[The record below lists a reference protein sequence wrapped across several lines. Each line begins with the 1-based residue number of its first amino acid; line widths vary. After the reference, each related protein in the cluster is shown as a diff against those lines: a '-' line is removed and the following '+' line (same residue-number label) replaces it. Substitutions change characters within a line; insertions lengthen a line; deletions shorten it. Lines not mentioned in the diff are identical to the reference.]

1 MRTRRLPTEDH
12 PAWLPLLEEHGCLT
26 LGAMCFPEQL
36 DGDQRA
42 VIERHLNGCPA
53 CAQQL
58 IGMSQTATW
67 LREGR
72 PRVAIPVD
80 ARLAARRAVAKGLLS
95 RPGKKVARPKSSFR
109 PAASGRRAM
118 VEAALWGALAMMT
131 ASLVVILFTKLVA

>member
-1 MRTRRLPTEDH
+1 VRTRRFPTEDH

-58 IGMSQTATW
+58 IGLSQTAAW
-67 LREGR
+67 VRQGQ
-72 PRVAIPVD
+72 PRMAIPVD
-80 ARLAARRAVAKGLLS
+80 ARLVARRAVAKGLLS
-95 RPGKKVARPKSSFR
+95 PPNKKLASPKSSSR
-109 PAASGRRAM
+109 TAAPGRRLL
-118 VEAALWGALAMMT
+118 VEAALWGALAMMS
-131 ASLVVILFTKLVA
+131 ASLVVVLFTKLVV